1 MRSTV
6 LVDTGFLVALFDRT
20 DRQHESAKQMLAT
33 LVRDRHLALV
43 SVWPTVVE
51 TCFFL
56 DPPGKRALLQWIERG
71 ALRLRP
77 IEVSDLTAISD
88 VIARFAEH
96 NIDLA
101 DATLVWLA
109 EAEGTRQVLT
119 TDRRDFD
126 MLRTA
131 RGQSFERLWVR
142 P

>member
-6 LVDTGFLVALFDRT
+6 LVDTGFLVALFDQT
-20 DRQHESAKQMLAT
+20 DTLHDSAKTTLAGLT
-33 LVRDRHLALV
+33 CGRRTTLV

-56 DPPGKRALLQWIERG
+56 NPRGKRALLQWIERG
-71 ALRLRP
+71 ALRLRQIDRTDLMTIAAV
-77 IEVSDLTAISD
+77 IE
-88 VIARFAEH
+88 RFAEH
-96 NIDLA
+96 DIDLA

-109 EAEGTRQVLT
+109 GVEGTRQVLT

-131 RGQSFERLWVR
+131 DGQAFERLWVR